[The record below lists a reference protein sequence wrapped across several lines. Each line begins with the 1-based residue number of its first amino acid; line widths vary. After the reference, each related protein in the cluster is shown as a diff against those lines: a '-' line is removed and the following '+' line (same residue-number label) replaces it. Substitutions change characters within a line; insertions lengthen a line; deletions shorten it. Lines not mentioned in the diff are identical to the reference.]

1 VKVVQQVLGY
11 KSATMT
17 LDRYG
22 HLFGDRLDVVADGID
37 APRVGPYCPS
47 VADTVVDLAAER
59 QMATAQIVPGYVVG
73 GDEGTRTPN
82 PRLAKA
88 RHRTVADVN
97 ERGPP
102 YFVRHSTVGLREPAG
117 SFRERFVYP
126 MCTRRDQQLRR
137 PSRVVEHDDW
147 ALTEPLPETRR
158 ATHAY
163 PTTTTTT
170 TETPDDL
177 G

>member
-88 RHRTVADVN
+88 VLYHLSYVPATSQRCGEASTQRVEVAS
-97 ERGPP
+97 RQRAASACA
-102 YFVRHSTVGLREPAG
+102 FLR
-117 SFRERFVYP
+117 
-126 MCTRRDQQLRR
+126 LR
-137 PSRVVEHDDW
+137 
-147 ALTEPLPETRR
+147 
-158 ATHAY
+158 
-163 PTTTTTT
+163 TTTNAPAANATSTT
-170 TETPDDL
+170 DL
-177 G
+177 STGHLRST